1 MIVLVII
8 GYILLIL
15 LVILIAVLFIPIFFY
30 LRANKNDDL
39 YLSISINWFFN
50 AIIIHLEKKGTEE
63 LTIDLKIFGIRI
75 PTQLKKVKKKKR
87 VKVKKEKKY
96 NFKYLINKPFLNK
109 IFRLIQKVIKHIAPR
124 EFQARLLYGFDNP
137 ADTGILC
144 GLIATF
150 SNYFSQYDIKLYPVF
165 DRQIFE
171 GEIFLQGRIF
181 CFVIA
186 YYVLEVVLSKTFRK
200 TIKKVRKH

>member
-15 LVILIAVLFIPIFFY
+15 LVTLMAVLFIPIFFY
-30 LRANKNDDL
+30 LRANKNADL

-50 AIIIHLEKKGTEE
+50 AITIHLEKKGTEE

-75 PTQLKKVKKKKR
+75 PTQIK
-87 VKVKKEKKY
+87 KVKKEKRVKIKKEKKY
-96 NFKYLINKPFLNK
+96 DYKYLINKLFLNK

-124 EFQARLLYGFDNP
+124 EFRTRLLYGFDNP

-144 GLIATF
+144 GFFAMF
-150 SNYFSQYDIKLYPVF
+150 SHYFSQYDIKLYPFF
-165 DRQIFE
+165 DRQILE
-171 GEIFLQGRIF
+171 GEIFLKGRIF
-181 CFVIA
+181 FCVIV
-186 YYVLEVVLSKTFRK
+186 YYVLEVVLSRTFWK
-200 TIKKVRKH
+200 TIKRVRKH